1 MKPLQIS
8 TTILLLSCAGA
19 LHAAETGTEKPS
31 APATDRLNVLM
42 ILADDLGWSDTTL
55 YGTTALY
62 ETPNI
67 ERLAERGMT
76 FTRAYS
82 ASPLCSPTRASIL
95 TGHNPA
101 RIGLTTPNCHLPGVN
116 LEATP
121 DDTGPVGEKVTPM
134 RGVSRL
140 DTKYPSLG
148 KVLQEAG
155 YATGHFGKW
164 HLGAPPYS
172 PLEHGFEVDMPAWPG
187 PGPGSSYIAP
197 WSFSETFKENHPREH
212 IEDRMAAEAVAWMQ
226 ASVKRDRPFYAQYWQ
241 FSVHG
246 PWQAKP
252 ELFDRYRE
260 KIDLTTPQ
268 NSPTYAAMV
277 HTLDEA
283 VGTLLDGVDRSG
295 QADRTVIIFFSDNG
309 GNIHSPVDGTVPTDN
324 APLRGGKA
332 TMFEGGIRVP
342 AIVVWPG
349 VTKPGSRSDA
359 IIQSTDLY
367 PTILS
372 MLGISTPENHP
383 LDGEDISPLLRGEE
397 WTRARPI
404 ITYFPHN
411 PPVHDWLPPSMAV
424 HDGDHKL
431 IRLFHQG
438 DDGAHDYLLYNLRE
452 DIGETTNLAS
462 REPERVKEMDRMMDD
477 YIQAANVVTPIRNP
491 DFDPAQYRP
500 ERVGVQASGGQ
511 PRPPVIPDR
520 VASRRAERHAG
531 WIARLAE
538 FEPVAG
544 GAFVHQSKKR
554 DGFIGNSGLKVNTPA
569 VLEIH
574 LDTQGKGEG
583 RVQWRTTAEKDF
595 ADDSTVS
602 FRVHPSSD
610 SLSVPLPVPAGK
622 TIEQLRIFLPPSAG
636 PILISEIHLRG
647 EDGSVSSH
655 RFAPDAEGKKDH
667 D

>member
-1 MKPLQIS
+1 MKTLTQS
-8 TTILLLSCAGA
+8 TIALLLAGVV
-19 LHAAETGTEKPS
+19 HAAETETGKPP
-31 APATDRLNVLM
+31 APAADHLNVLM

-62 ETPNI
+62 ETPNL
-67 ERLAERGMT
+67 ERLAARGMT
-76 FTRAYS
+76 FTRAYA

-95 TGHNPA
+95 TGQNPA
-101 RIGLTTPNCHLPGVN
+101 RLGLTTPNCHLPDVN
-116 LEATP
+116 LQVRTE
-121 DDTGPVGEKVTPM
+121 DSGPPGEKVTPM
-134 RGVSRL
+134 RAVSRL
-140 DTKYPSLG
+140 DTKYPTLG
-148 KVLQEAG
+148 KVLQGAG

-172 PLEHGFEVDMPAWPG
+172 PLEQGFEIDLPAWPG
-187 PGPGSSYIAP
+187 PGPGTSYIAP
-197 WSFSETFKENHPREH
+197 WSFSDKFKEKSPREH
-212 IEDRMAAEAVAWMQ
+212 IEDRMAAEAVDWMQ
-226 ASVKRDRPFYAQYWQ
+226 ASVKRERPFYAQYWQ

-277 HTLDEA
+277 HSFDEA

-295 QADRTVIIFFSDNG
+295 EAERTVIIFFSDNG

-342 AIVVWPG
+342 AIIVWPG
-349 VTKPGSRSDA
+349 VTEPGSRSDA

-372 MLGISTPENHP
+372 MLGLPLPPDHP
-383 LDGEDISPLLRGEE
+383 VDGENLTPLLRGEKWE
-397 WTRARPI
+397 RTRPI

-424 HDGDHKL
+424 HEGDHKL

-438 DDGAHDYLLYNLRE
+438 EDGAHDYLLYNLRE
-452 DIGETTNLAS
+452 DIGETTNLAA
-462 REPERVKEMDRMMDD
+462 REPGRVQEMDRMMDD
-477 YIQAANVVTPIRNP
+477 YIKAANVITPLRNP

-500 ERVGVQASGGQ
+500 QRVGVQNADGK

-520 VASRRAERHAG
+520 VASRRVERHAG
-531 WIARLAE
+531 WVARRAE
-538 FEPVAG
+538 FEPVAEG
-544 GAFVHQSKKR
+544 VFLHQKKKG
-554 DGFIGNSGLKVNTPA
+554 GFIGNSGLQVKAPA
-569 VLEIH
+569 VLEIQ
-574 LDTQGKGEG
+574 LKAPANGPG
-583 RVQWRTTAEKDF
+583 RVEWRTTAEKDF
-595 ADDSTVS
+595 GKDSGVD
-602 FRVHPSSD
+602 FRVSAAAD
-610 SLSVPLPVPAGK
+610 RVSVPLPVPAGQ
-622 TIEQLRIFLPPSAG
+622 TIDQLRLYLPHRDG
-636 PILISEIHLRG
+636 PVLISEISLRG
-647 EDGSVSSH
+647 EDGTETID
-655 RFAPDAEGKKDH
+655 RFNAGVQ
-667 D
+667 